1 MLRSCF
7 WEAAE
12 PSALS
17 VHLSQALNQEIC
29 EHNQVSKRK
38 GQSVR
43 YHTHCRESSSDRIHW
58 QTYPCSGPKGASARK
73 HGRLEPEAIDYTALV
88 ADVNITGCA
97 LQQALYQASLG
108 LCRSG
113 QTYIESSLNGLRLT
127 SWRG

>member
-58 QTYPCSGPKGASARK
+58 QTYPCSGPKGASAR
-73 HGRLEPEAIDYTALV
+73 LVEPLQTAALHPFCHMKFLV
-88 ADVNITGCA
+88 DTQHVPIILNKASCQPATG
-97 LQQALYQASLG
+97 
-108 LCRSG
+108 
-113 QTYIESSLNGLRLT
+113 
-127 SWRG
+127 